1 MGKGGSSVVMNVTSR
16 GFAKIVLALF
26 TALVGMQVVSRSR
39 PEVKGNIPW
48 RSSYVTARAESAKAR
63 IPMVLLFTASWCDNC
78 RYLKS
83 ETLTDRRIETL
94 LKDAVVVEI
103 NTDDPANAPLMAEYK
118 VNAIPAMV
126 VVSGQGHKAASIVGM
141 ASPEE
146 LINRL
151 GPSLM
156 H

>member
-1 MGKGGSSVVMNVTSR
+1 
-16 GFAKIVLALF
+16 
-26 TALVGMQVVSRSR
+26 
-39 PEVKGNIPW
+39 
-48 RSSYVTARAESAKAR
+48 
-63 IPMVLLFTASWCDNC
+63 MVLLFSASWCDNC

-146 LINRL
+146 LIDRL